1 MYQVLKDG
9 VTVGI
14 DEADLRNVVQTR
26 LNNKTETRLL
36 FDGTYKVPTYNEK
49 AFDSLVKRLE
59 RENPFLATRVESQI
73 EVVKDIFKNLNR
85 EFRGFDLETPKDEFE
100 NIINRAITPGVRDIR
115 RQPINRSINVLPSS
129 SAPTAPGTPFTI
141 NTPPVSPNLGAVQPN
156 QLSFGERFS
165 ILFPGG

>member
-1 MYQVLKDG
+1 MKVLQWF
-9 VTVGI
+9 I
-14 DEADLRNVVQTR
+14 L

-36 FDGTYKVPTYNEK
+36 FSGTYKVPTYNEK

-85 EFRGFDLETPKDEFE
+85 EFRGFDLETSKDEFE

-115 RQPINRSINVLPSS
+115 RQPINRSINILPST
-129 SAPTAPGTPFTI
+129 SAPGAPFTI

>member
-1 MYQVLKDG
+1 
-9 VTVGI
+9 
-14 DEADLRNVVQTR
+14 LRNVVQTR

-115 RQPINRSINVLPSS
+115 RQPINRSINTLPST
-129 SAPTAPGTPFTI
+129 SALTVPGTTFTN
-141 NTPPVSPNLGAVQPN
+141 NTPPVSPNLASN
-156 QLSFGERFS
+156 QQKELSFGERFS
-165 ILFPGG
+165 ILFPRF